1 MRPRAHTGPATVV
14 GMNDTMG
21 ELSGHQEASV
31 PADSSSVAVE
41 EIPVIEMPDG
51 LPGFPDAL
59 AFVLERLDDL
69 GALGTL
75 RALGD
80 EGPAFFVVPP
90 AVWFPDYE
98 PVLDEITCAS
108 LELDEPADAL
118 LLLVVTMGERPTDA
132 TANLMAPLVVNAR
145 TRRGA
150 QVVLSGTAYS
160 VRQPLTE
167 V

>member
-1 MRPRAHTGPATVV
+1 MHDP
-14 GMNDTMG
+14 MG
-21 ELSGHQEASV
+21 ELPGHQEADV
-31 PADSSSVAVE
+31 PADPMSVTVE
-41 EIPVIEMPDG
+41 DIPVIEMPDG
-51 LPGFPDAL
+51 LPGYPDAR

-80 EGPAFFVVPP
+80 HGPAFFVVPP
-90 AVWFPDYE
+90 AVWFPGYE
-98 PVLDEITCAS
+98 PVLDEIACAS
-108 LELDEPADAL
+108 LELAEPADAL
-118 LLLVVTMGERPTDA
+118 LLVVVTMGEQPADA

-167 V
+167 T

>member
-1 MRPRAHTGPATVV
+1 MRPRALTDPATVV
-14 GMNDTMG
+14 GTNDTMG
-21 ELSGHQEASV
+21 RLPGHQEANV
-31 PADSSSVAVE
+31 PADSSPVAVAD
-41 EIPVIEMPDG
+41 IPVIEMPDG
-51 LPGFPDAL
+51 LPGYPDAR

-80 EGPAFFVVPP
+80 QGPAFFVVPP
-90 AVWFPDYE
+90 AVWFPDYA
-98 PVLDEITCAS
+98 PVLDEVTCAA
-108 LELDEPADAL
+108 LDLIEVTDAL
-118 LLLVVTMGERPTDA
+118 LLLVVTMGEEPKDA
-132 TANLMAPLVVNAR
+132 TANLLAPLVVNAR

-160 VRQPLTE
+160 VHQPLTQ

>member
-1 MRPRAHTGPATVV
+1 MRPRVRIGPATVV

-21 ELSGHQEASV
+21 KLSGHQEASV
-31 PADSSSVAVE
+31 PADSPSVAVE

-51 LPGFPDAL
+51 LPGYPDAL

-80 EGPAFFVVPP
+80 HGPAFYVVSP
-90 AVWFPDYE
+90 AVWFSDYA
-98 PVLDEITCAS
+98 PVLDEMTCAA
-108 LELDEPADAL
+108 LDLIEASDAL
-118 LLLVVTMGERPTDA
+118 LLLVVTMGEEPKDA
-132 TANLMAPLVVNAR
+132 TANLMAPLVINAR

-160 VRQPLTE
+160 VHQPLTH